1 MTDAEA
7 RPTAAEL
14 LSSALLPAKLE
25 VEASFLRYGGGVAV
39 IHGPNLGEPIALLTV
54 TVALLRA
61 CSRFVLFLSRSHDR
75 SGNRFC

>member
-25 VEASFLRYGGGVAV
+25 VEASFLRYGRRVFFYVSLPPDLAG
-39 IHGPNLGEPIALLTV
+39 PIARLTV
-54 TVALLRA
+54 KVAFLRA
-61 CSRFVLFLSRSHDR
+61 
-75 SGNRFC
+75 

>member
-25 VEASFLRYGGGVAV
+25 VEASFLRYRCRVFDVSPPPDLAG
-39 IHGPNLGEPIALLTV
+39 PIARLYSQSHISTWIILQ
-54 TVALLRA
+54 A
-61 CSRFVLFLSRSHDR
+61 CKSEF
-75 SGNRFC
+75 